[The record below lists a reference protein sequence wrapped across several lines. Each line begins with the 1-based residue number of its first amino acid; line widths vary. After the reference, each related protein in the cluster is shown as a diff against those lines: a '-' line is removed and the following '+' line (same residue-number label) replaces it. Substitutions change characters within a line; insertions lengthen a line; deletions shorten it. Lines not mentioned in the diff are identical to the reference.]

1 MQIQTSTGLST
12 QIHLRNYNE
21 GQLEIMPHCTETGL
35 RKLFRNTSTF
45 VEQGNK
51 SWSNFIF
58 LLKTLFL
65 NIFKFSFFI
74 KRHHFLQ
81 EHIVKFSLWFH
92 KYLGPNSNM
101 M

>member
-1 MQIQTSTGLST
+1 MPHFIEFGLS
-12 QIHLRNYNE
+12 N
-21 GQLEIMPHCTETGL
+21 
-35 RKLFRNTSTF
+35 LFRNTSTF

-51 SWSNFIF
+51 SWADFIF
-58 LLKTLFL
+58 LFKTVFL
-65 NIFKFSFFI
+65 NIFNFFI
-74 KRHHFLQ
+74 KRLHFLP